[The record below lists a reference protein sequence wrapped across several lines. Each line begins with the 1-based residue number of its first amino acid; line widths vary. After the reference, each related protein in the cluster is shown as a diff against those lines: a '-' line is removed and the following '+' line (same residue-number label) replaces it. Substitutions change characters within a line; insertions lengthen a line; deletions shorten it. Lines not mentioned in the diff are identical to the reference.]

1 MRMADS
7 MALEKGFTAE
17 VGQILGA
24 NENGIRDLFDGE
36 LTNDEAIELGQR
48 AARYAFAPLVWSAVA
63 GDVLNTTQVT
73 ELLDISRQAIAKRVR
88 HRSLLAIAGRGMSY
102 FPVWQFDFNQRT
114 VRPVVKDILQ
124 VFQDTADQVE
134 PLMIVSWS
142 RSPQY
147 EELDGLTPQEWLE
160 KGGND
165 DALRRSAKRAAFA
178 LSA

>member
-1 MRMADS
+1 

-17 VGQILGA
+17 VGQILVA
-24 NENGIRDLFDGE
+24 NENGIRELFDDQ

-48 AARYAFAPLVWSAVA
+48 AARYAFAPLVWRAVA

-102 FPVWQFDFNQRT
+102 FPVWQFNFDQRT

-124 VFQDTADQVE
+124 VFHDTADQVE
-134 PLMIVSWS
+134 PLVIVSWS
-142 RSPQY
+142 RSPQR
-147 EELDGLTPQEWLE
+147 EELEGLTPQEWIE
-160 KGGND
+160 KGGDD
-165 DALRRSAKRAAFA
+165 DALRLSAKRAAFS